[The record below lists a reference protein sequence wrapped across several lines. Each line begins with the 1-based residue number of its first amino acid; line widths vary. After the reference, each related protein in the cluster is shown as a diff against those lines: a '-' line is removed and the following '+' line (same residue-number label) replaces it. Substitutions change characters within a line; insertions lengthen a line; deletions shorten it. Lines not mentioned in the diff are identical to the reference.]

1 MLIDMIRLITVALRP
16 SPVSFQMIIFPT
28 GIPKPLRYADP
39 STSAENNKL
48 GTTVP
53 LMVPVSFV

>member
-28 GIPKPLRYADP
+28 GIGDVPYRG
-39 STSAENNKL
+39 NN
-48 GTTVP
+48 VAQ
-53 LMVPVSFV
+53 MS